1 MTKYVIFDIDDTL
14 VSNPDFNNLFPKEDT
29 RESWDKYYQLIDYH
43 KYVKINKNM
52 VELVKLLATK
62 YIILF
67 VTSRENVPNTPIEDY
82 TYNTLYD
89 MFGDNMQYYNPENNT
104 KHLQA
109 NNIVVFR
116 LFMRGYN
123 DFRPSSDVKEDL
135 FLLHGFNP
143 HDIVA
148 VYDDNIDNIKMFQKY
163 KINTNLITLGDN
175 NEDL

>member
-14 VSNPDFNNLFPKEDT
+14 VSNLDFNNLFPNENS
-29 RESWDKYYQLIDYH
+29 RESWDKYYQLIDYY
-43 KYVKINKNM
+43 KVVKINKNM

-62 YIILF
+62 YVILF
-67 VTSRENVPNTPIEDY
+67 VTSRENVPNTPIEDN

-89 MFGDNMQYYNPENNT
+89 MFGNNMQYYNSDDNI
-104 KHLQA
+104 KQLQS

-123 DFRPSSDVKEDL
+123 DFRPPQDVKEDL

-143 HDIVA
+143 NDIVA
-148 VYDDNIDNIKMFQKY
+148 VYDDNIYNIDMFKKY
-163 KINTNLITLGDN
+163 KINTNLVTLGDN
-175 NEDL
+175 NEDI